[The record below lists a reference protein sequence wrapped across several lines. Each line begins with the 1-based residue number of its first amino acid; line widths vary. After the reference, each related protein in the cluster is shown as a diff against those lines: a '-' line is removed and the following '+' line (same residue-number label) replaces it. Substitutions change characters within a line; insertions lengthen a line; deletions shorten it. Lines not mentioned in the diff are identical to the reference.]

1 MGNCLIKKQGVHPL
15 GHEQLR
21 NGWRSRSRSNS
32 SIRIKVRMSARELK
46 EWMAQVDP
54 SKLADSEQLGGLI
67 LQECY
72 RGRWVPR
79 VVVGKNRVTEYTKGP
94 RYLGTI
100 RESDYVVYT

>member
-1 MGNCLIKKQGVHPL
+1 MGNWLGKKQVVHPL
-15 GHEQLR
+15 GHEPLR
-21 NGWRSRSRSNS
+21 NGWSGGSRSNS
-32 SIRIKVRMSARELK
+32 SVRIKVRMSARELK

-67 LQECY
+67 LQECS

-79 VVVGKNRVTEYTKGP
+79 VVVGQNRVTESTKGP

-100 RESDYVVYT
+100 RELDSVDDS